1 MKGLTCVKTADRWY
15 KVRVIEVDKQKA
27 ISGGHT
33 ESNFLKVCF
42 QTARQSGHSSCLTNL
57 IVCLKT
63 D

>member
-33 ESNFLKVCF
+33 ESNFLKFVF
-42 QTARQSGHSSCLTNL
+42 KPPDKVDIVVALLT
-57 IVCLKT
+57 
-63 D
+63 